1 MQRLFRR
8 TLFAALVA
16 LVALT
21 LSGPVLSAQA
31 QSPSPASPQPG
42 KVLVKLETT
51 KGDIVLELFK
61 DKAPL
66 SVGSFL
72 QHAKSGFYNGTI
84 FHRVINGFM
93 IQGGGF
99 DAAMRER
106 PEGQAIKNEADNGL
120 KNTLYSVA
128 MARTA
133 DPHSASSQFYINV
146 KDNRSLDHRGKTDEG
161 WGYAV
166 FGVVVDGKR
175 VVDEIKGVA
184 TGSRGPFA
192 DVPLKPIVINRVTVL
207 SE

>member
-1 MQRLFRR
+1 MQRLFRL
-8 TLFAALVA
+8 TLFTALLILSMSALALAQGQAAV
-16 LVALT
+16 T
-21 LSGPVLSAQA
+21 
-31 QSPSPASPQPG
+31 PQPG
-42 KVLVKLETT
+42 KVLVKIETT

-66 SVGSFL
+66 SVANFL
-72 QHAKSGFYNGTI
+72 KYAKSGHYDGTI
-84 FHRVINGFM
+84 FHRVINSFM

-99 DAAMRER
+99 DMTMHEKPTGAS
-106 PEGQAIKNEADNGL
+106 IKNEADNGL
-120 KNTLYSVA
+120 KNTLYTIA
-128 MARTA
+128 MARTSE
-133 DPHSASSQFYINV
+133 PHSASAQFYINV

-184 TGSRGPFA
+184 TGKRGMFD
-192 DVPLKPIVINRVTVL
+192 DVPLKPILIKKVVVL

>member
-1 MQRLFRR
+1 MQRLFRLA
-8 TLFAALVA
+8 LFSALV
-16 LVALT
+16 VFS
-21 LSGPVLSAQA
+21 LSGLALAQA
-31 QSPSPASPQPG
+31 PVAPQPG

-72 QHAKSGFYNGTI
+72 RHAKSGHYDGTI
-84 FHRVINGFM
+84 FHRVINSFM

-99 DAAMRER
+99 DMTMQER
-106 PEGQAIKNEADNGL
+106 PAGPSIKNEADNGL
-120 KNTLYSVA
+120 KNALYTIA
-128 MARTA
+128 MARTS
-133 DPHSASSQFYINV
+133 DPHSASAQFYINV

-166 FGVVVDGKR
+166 FGVVVEGKR

-184 TGSRGPFA
+184 TATRGPHG
-192 DVPLKPIVINRVTVL
+192 DVPQKPILIKKVVVL

>member
-1 MQRLFRR
+1 MQRHFR
-8 TLFAALVA
+8 TALFAAL
-16 LVALT
+16 LLLT
-21 LSGPVLSAQA
+21 LSGPALAQGA
-31 QSPSPASPQPG
+31 AAVGTNGG
-42 KVLVKLETT
+42 KTLVKLETT

-66 SVGSFL
+66 SVASFL
-72 QHAKSGFYNGTI
+72 KHVKSGHYDGTI

-99 DAAMRER
+99 DVNMREK
-106 PEGQAIKNEADNGL
+106 PTGPAIRNEADNGL
-120 KNTLYSVA
+120 KNSLYTLA
-128 MARTA
+128 MARTS
-133 DPHSASSQFYINV
+133 DPHSAAAQFYINV

-166 FGVVVDGKR
+166 FGVVVEGKR

-184 TGSRGPFA
+184 TGKRGPYD
-192 DVPLKPIVINRVTVL
+192 DVPLKPIIVTRATVL